1 MPAIKQVLTSFFRG
15 KRVAIPLVAVAV
27 VVFFALGGHQKIAE
41 AVVGKVVNYLMGGV
55 EIDMSDADLLS
66 VAEAQEVGNPGFEES
81 RENPADALSAQHRD
95 EPGEQVSEPD
105 VMVAQVLG
113 ATEAAVDT
121 TKAEPK
127 QPKVYAARAYTASN
141 LRDPFYSLITTEET
155 QSTKLL
161 DVSRAK
167 MVGSVWGETGII
179 ALLEDDRGRS
189 YALRVGDKVV
199 NGKVTAVT
207 PGSVTFSITVF
218 GMTKQVTL
226 EIAEEGEW

>member
-1 MPAIKQVLTSFFRG
+1 MYFRG
-15 KRVAIPLVAVAV
+15 KRIAIPLAAIAVIS
-27 VVFFALGGHQKIAE
+27 FFALGGHGKIAE
-41 AVVGKVVNYLMGGV
+41 AVIGRVVGYLMGGV
-55 EIDMSDADLLS
+55 EIDASNSDLLS
-66 VAEAQEVGNPGFEES
+66 VAEAHEIRSVSIEHALGTDGVVIQTS
-81 RENPADALSAQHRD
+81 QPASTEDALTVSGD
-95 EPGEQVSEPD
+95 E
-105 VMVAQVLG
+105 MIVAQASESAIQDTANVQQG
-113 ATEAAVDT
+113 GKAQVNAT
-121 TKAEPK
+121 
-127 QPKVYAARAYTASN
+127 RAYTASY
-141 LRDPFYSLITTEET
+141 LRDPFYSLMASEEARP
-155 QSTKLL
+155 TKLL
-161 DVSRAK
+161 DISRAK